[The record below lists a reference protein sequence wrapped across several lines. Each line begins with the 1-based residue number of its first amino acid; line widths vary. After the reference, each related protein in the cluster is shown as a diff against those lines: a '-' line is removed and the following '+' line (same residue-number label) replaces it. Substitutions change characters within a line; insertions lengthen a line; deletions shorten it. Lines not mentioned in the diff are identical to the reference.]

1 MNSAHPF
8 PLILLFAI
16 FALTG
21 CGKKSEIFY
30 HDNGKRK
37 IEIQYFKNGQKRS
50 EANYFENK
58 LDGLYTTWH
67 ENGELRS
74 QSTYS
79 MGKVD
84 GLLIHWHENGQKKV
98 NTHLKMASSLHV
110 QNHGTMKEC

>member
-1 MNSAHPF
+1 M
-8 PLILLFAI
+8 
-16 FALTG
+16 
-21 CGKKSEIFY
+21 GKNRNFY

-37 IEIQYFKNGQKRS
+37 IEIQYFKRSKEKRS
-50 EANYFENK
+50 QYFENK

-84 GLLIHWHENGQKKV
+84 GLLIHWHENGQKKSEYSFKNGV
-98 NTHLKMASSLHV
+98 ITSRPKSWNDEGVLIEKIRNREKFFIS
-110 QNHGTMKEC
+110 